1 MAAYPERRNF
11 TKKQMKV
18 SFTQVDTACLVINI
32 NGFIIVTDPAFD
44 KAGTVYEGARTLYKT
59 GSPKLQP
66 EDIGPVDLV
75 LLSHDQHKDNLDN
88 AGREFI
94 KTVEQVISTSEA
106 VQRLTQQNITGLD
119 DWESLDIP
127 TDKLPGL
134 RITATPCQ
142 HAPTAEQTKIS
153 GHVIGFMIEW
163 AGQEK
168 GVLYISGDTVYFDG
182 IEEIAKRFKV
192 HTAVLHVGKAGF
204 PQIGY
209 MPLTFTTEMAIRTAR
224 LLNVE
229 KFIPTHFEGW
239 KHFNEEPGYLHDQVL
254 QSDLKDKLVWLQPGV
269 PSVIDI

>member
-1 MAAYPERRNF
+1 
-11 TKKQMKV
+11 MKV
-18 SFTQVDTACLVINI
+18 SFTQVDTACMVINI
-32 NGFIIVTDPAFD
+32 NGFVIVTDPAFD
-44 KAGTVYEGARTLYKT
+44 IKGTVYEGPRTLYKT

-94 KTVEQVISTSEA
+94 KTVKKVISTPDA
-106 VQRLTQQNITGLD
+106 VERLAQDNITGLHE
-119 DWESLDIP
+119 WESIDIA
-127 TDKLPGL
+127 TDKIPGL

-142 HAPTAEQTKIS
+142 HAPTREQTKIS

-163 AGQEK
+163 EGQQN
-168 GVLYISGDTVYFDG
+168 GALYVSGDTVYFDG

-204 PQIGY
+204 PEINY
-209 MPLTFTTEMAIRTAR
+209 MPLTFTTEMAIQTAR
-224 LLNVE
+224 LMNVE

-239 KHFNEEPGYLHDQVL
+239 KHFNEQSEYLYDQIIH
-254 QSDLKDKLVWLQPGV
+254 SDIREKLLWLQPGA
-269 PSVIDI
+269 PAVIEI